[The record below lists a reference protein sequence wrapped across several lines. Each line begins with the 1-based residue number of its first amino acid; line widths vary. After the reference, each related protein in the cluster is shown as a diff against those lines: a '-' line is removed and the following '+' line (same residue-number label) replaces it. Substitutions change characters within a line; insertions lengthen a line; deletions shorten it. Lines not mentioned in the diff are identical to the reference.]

1 MSQLDDLRR
10 EIDGLDQQLVRLFEA
25 RMDVTRRVGEYKLEH
40 DLPVLDAGR
49 EREVLEKKRALLAD
63 PALSAD
69 VTTLFETIMAISRR
83 QQRRL
88 IAARAG
94 EKRAAVL
101 PGVRQPADNPRVLY
115 QGEPGAYADEAAAL
129 FFGESVSRDRV
140 PVWEDIFVALREG
153 RADYGVLPIE
163 NSSTGSINA
172 VYDLLA
178 RYGAYIVGEQLVRV
192 DHCLMAPKGA
202 TLDGVKHVFSHEQG
216 LFQCEE
222 FLKGRP
228 WERTALLNTAA
239 AAKFVAESG
248 NPAYAAIG
256 SPRAARLYG
265 LEVLAEKINF
275 NDENF
280 TRFVVVSPA
289 PELRPGSDK
298 ISALFTVAHESGSLR
313 RVLDIFAAYGCN
325 LLKLESRPI
334 VGSSWEYRFFVD
346 IEGNPADRNVAD
358 ALGAAEEAT
367 AQLRV
372 LGCYRRSV

>member
-94 EKRAAVL
+94 EERAAVL

-172 VYDLLA
+172 VYDLFME
-178 RYGAYIVGEQLVRV
+178 R
-192 DHCLMAPKGA
+192 
-202 TLDGVKHVFSHEQG
+202 
-216 LFQCEE
+216 LFQDEE
-222 FLKGRP
+222 
-228 WERTALLNTAA
+228 
-239 AAKFVAESG
+239 ES
-248 NPAYAAIG
+248 
-256 SPRAARLYG
+256 
-265 LEVLAEKINF
+265 E
-275 NDENF
+275 
-280 TRFVVVSPA
+280 
-289 PELRPGSDK
+289 
-298 ISALFTVAHESGSLR
+298 
-313 RVLDIFAAYGCN
+313 
-325 LLKLESRPI
+325 
-334 VGSSWEYRFFVD
+334 
-346 IEGNPADRNVAD
+346 
-358 ALGAAEEAT
+358 
-367 AQLRV
+367 
-372 LGCYRRSV
+372 